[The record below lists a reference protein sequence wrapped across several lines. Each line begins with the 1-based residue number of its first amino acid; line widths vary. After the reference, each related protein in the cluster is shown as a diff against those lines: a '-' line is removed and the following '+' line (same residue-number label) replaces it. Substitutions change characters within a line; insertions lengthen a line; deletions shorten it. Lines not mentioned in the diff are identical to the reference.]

1 MKEIT
6 FQAMGT
12 LILFKVSDETPDAVL
27 ETARRMVLDF
37 EHRFSANADDS
48 ILADLKRHAGIR
60 RIQVDTDIF
69 QLIKV
74 GKHYSLQP
82 GFLNI
87 AIGPLVHLWR
97 IGFDDARKPNDAE
110 IQEALRLIKPENII
124 LDEENRTVFLTEPGM
139 YIDLGSLAKG
149 FFADIIKQYFQQQSV
164 QSALINLGG
173 NIVVMGFA
181 QMLPTCDPET
191 DDLFIGLQVPPANF
205 IMVNQEGK
213 RFVNE
218 YGSRDQL
225 SQAAIDNGGL
235 FYLIAD
241 DKIKATAMNT
251 NQEKIDRE
259 VAESQ
264 LFKADTLE
272 ELAIQIGV
280 DPQTLV
286 ETVTNYNQYVADGY
300 DPEFGKNVFEL
311 TCEVAP
317 FYATPRRPALHHTMG
332 GLKIDKQTHVINTNG
347 QIIPGLYAAD
357 EVAGG
362 IHAGNRLGG
371 NSLTDIFTYGRI
383 AGLNA
388 LSEKVDG
395 VLV

>member
-1 MKEIT
+1 MKGIT

-12 LILFKVSDETPDAVL
+12 LILFKVSEKTPDAVL
-27 ETARRMVLDF
+27 ETVRRMVLDF

-60 RIQVDTDIF
+60 PIQVDTDIF

-74 GKHYSLQP
+74 CKHYSLQP

-97 IGFDDARKPNDAE
+97 IGFGDARKPNDAE

-139 YIDLGSLAKG
+139 SIDLGSLAKG
-149 FFADIIKQYFQQQSV
+149 FFADIIKQYFQQQGV

-173 NIVVMGFA
+173 NIVVMSDG
-181 QMLPTCDPET
+181 PST
-191 DDLFIGLQVPPANF
+191 
-205 IMVNQEGK
+205 
-213 RFVNE
+213 
-218 YGSRDQL
+218 
-225 SQAAIDNGGL
+225 
-235 FYLIAD
+235 
-241 DKIKATAMNT
+241 
-251 NQEKIDRE
+251 
-259 VAESQ
+259 
-264 LFKADTLE
+264 
-272 ELAIQIGV
+272 
-280 DPQTLV
+280 
-286 ETVTNYNQYVADGY
+286 ADGY
-300 DPEFGKNVFEL
+300 DPEFGKIVFEL

-347 QIIPGLYAAD
+347 
-357 EVAGG
+357 
-362 IHAGNRLGG
+362 
-371 NSLTDIFTYGRI
+371 RI

-388 LSEKVDG
+388 LAEKVDG

>member
-12 LILFKVSDETPDAVL
+12 LILFKVSNETPDAVL

-60 RIQVDTDIF
+60 PIQVDTDIF

-149 FFADIIKQYFQQQSV
+149 FFADIIKKYFQQQGA

-173 NIVVMGFA
+173 NIVVMGDGPSTA
-181 QMLPTCDPET
+181 DGSWEVGIQNPDLERGLPIGALKVRNKSVVTSGIYERTANLDGKTYHHIINPRTGYPIDPDIISLTIVSDSSLMGEVLT
-191 DDLFIGLQVPPANF
+191 TQLFGFSP
-205 IMVNQEGK
+205 K
-213 RFVNE
+213 
-218 YGSRDQL
+218 
-225 SQAAIDNGGL
+225 
-235 FYLIAD
+235 IAV
-241 DKIKATAMNT
+241 ATADKT
-251 NQEKIDRE
+251 GAQ
-259 VAESQ
+259 
-264 LFKADTLE
+264 
-272 ELAIQIGV
+272 
-280 DPQTLV
+280 
-286 ETVTNYNQYVADGY
+286 
-300 DPEFGKNVFEL
+300 
-311 TCEVAP
+311 
-317 FYATPRRPALHHTMG
+317 AL
-332 GLKIDKQTHVINTNG
+332 VINKEKN
-347 QIIPGLYAAD
+347 IIASKLLK
-357 EVAGG
+357 
-362 IHAGNRLGG
+362 N
-371 NSLTDIFTYGRI
+371 IF
-383 AGLNA
+383 
-388 LSEKVDG
+388 VC
-395 VLV
+395 

>member
-60 RIQVDTDIF
+60 PIQVDTDIF

-149 FFADIIKQYFQQQSV
+149 FFADIIKQYFQQQGV

-173 NIVVMGFA
+173 NIVVMGDGPSTA
-181 QMLPTCDPET
+181 DVSWEVGIQNPDLERGLPIGALKVRNKSVVTSGIYERTANLDGKTYHHIIDPTSGYPIDPDIISLTIVSDSSLMGEVLT
-191 DDLFIGLQVPPANF
+191 TQLFGFSP
-205 IMVNQEGK
+205 K
-213 RFVNE
+213 
-218 YGSRDQL
+218 
-225 SQAAIDNGGL
+225 
-235 FYLIAD
+235 IAV
-241 DKIKATAMNT
+241 ATADKT
-251 NQEKIDRE
+251 GAQ
-259 VAESQ
+259 
-264 LFKADTLE
+264 
-272 ELAIQIGV
+272 
-280 DPQTLV
+280 
-286 ETVTNYNQYVADGY
+286 
-300 DPEFGKNVFEL
+300 
-311 TCEVAP
+311 
-317 FYATPRRPALHHTMG
+317 AL
-332 GLKIDKQTHVINTNG
+332 VINKEKN
-347 QIIPGLYAAD
+347 IIASKLLK
-357 EVAGG
+357 
-362 IHAGNRLGG
+362 N
-371 NSLTDIFTYGRI
+371 IFI
-383 AGLNA
+383 C
-388 LSEKVDG
+388 
-395 VLV
+395 